1 MLDFTA
7 TKQSSVRPTNT
18 STSRTYTDMLR
29 GQSKTVITVIGVST
43 VLLLIL
49 SSALVLTVVVFRNYK
64 RRSAKQELYTDHS
77 YSTLS
82 RGSEQQIQPRAI
94 HCDST
99 ELYDQVHLS
108 PFTGQ
113 TEFIPKCESTNIN
126 NPSTTLQNSH
136 PTLSTAG
143 DDRGEHFLALN
154 TAHLATTPQPP
165 SQNTY
170 ESTCEQPTYTAVDK
184 SKKEKVKKQ
193 TRKED
198 SKCKVAEKEPHV
210 SSYRNE
216 VPSASMQEKK
226 EKVKEQVINPPH
238 TVEELYTAVKKKPKG
253 SEPKDEEDKIPPTP
267 PHTIEELYTAVEK
280 KPRIN
285 ADENKEASPKTFVQ
299 NTPEDLYTAVTR
311 KLEGGLTDG
320 TEAAPPIPPHTV
332 EELYTAVMKKPKG
345 SAEDEEEVPPIPLY
359 TVDEN

>member
-1 MLDFTA
+1 M
-7 TKQSSVRPTNT
+7 PTNT
-18 STSRTYTDMLR
+18 STSRTDTDMLR
-29 GQSKTVITVIGVST
+29 GQSKTVIIAIGVST

-49 SSALVLTVVVFRNYK
+49 SSAIVLTVVVLVWNYK
-64 RRSAKQELYTDHS
+64 RRSAKQELYTEHS

-82 RGSEQQIQPRAI
+82 RGSEQSQSI
-94 HCDST
+94 HHNST
-99 ELYDQVHLS
+99 QFYDQVHLS

-113 TEFIPKCESTNIN
+113 TEFIPKSESTNIN
-126 NPSTTLQNSH
+126 NPSTTLQIFH

-143 DDRGEHFLALN
+143 DDRAEHFSVLN
-154 TAHLATTPQPP
+154 TEHLETTPQLS
-165 SQNTY
+165 SQTAY
-170 ESTCEQPTYTAVDK
+170 ESTVICEQPTYAAVDK
-184 SKKEKVKKQ
+184 SKKEKIKKQ

-198 SKCKVAEKEPHV
+198 SKCKVTEKGFHV

-216 VPSASMQEKK
+216 VSSASMQEKK
-226 EKVKEQVINPPH
+226 EKAEEQVINPPH
-238 TVEELYTAVKKKPKG
+238 MIEELYTAVKKKPKG
-253 SEPKDEEDKIPPTP
+253 SEPKDEDKIPPMP

-280 KPRIN
+280 KPRSN
-285 ADENKEASPKTFVQ
+285 ADENKEASPKTLNFV
-299 NTPEDLYTAVTR
+299 PEDLHTAVAR

-345 SAEDEEEVPPIPLY
+345 SAEDEEEAPPIPPY